1 MTQTEHLKLIRAR
14 CVELL
19 EIAEKRTAGAWS
31 VVPFGNYDEYKI
43 EPEIFTGEPVEAT
56 GMTLGDATFV
66 ASCGTGA
73 TEAGWLATVAA
84 VDGII
89 DPESSETTHAGVI
102 QHNAAT
108 VDRICSAWPI
118 GLLNNK

>member
-1 MTQTEHLKLIRAR
+1 
-14 CVELL
+14 VELL

-73 TEAGWLATVAA
+73 AEAGWLATIAA
-84 VDGII
+84 IDAIFNLSTVTYGWDG
-89 DPESSETTHAGVI
+89 DCGSAAHADTLADSV
-102 QHNAAT
+102 T
-108 VDRICSAWPI
+108 SAWFI
-118 GLLNNK
+118 ELLNNK